1 MQAVNSSD
9 YAIAQFYFLEK
20 LLLHHGRLN
29 YVRMS
34 KLVGYMFYKNIMM
47 ALAQYFYL
55 YTTGSSGQKAY
66 SEIAFQA
73 YNLAFTSMPIV
84 ALGVFDF
91 DVPWA
96 VGQRFPALYK
106 PGITGALFNTT
117 VFFKWIAAAIFE
129 SAVIFIA
136 TVYAYNQLEQGV
148 GNGDLQQYGILLFT
162 LVVFV
167 CNFKKYVLGELDVQQ
182 TAGRD
187 IEADRRQHDDTYR
200 EVPGHFRNSR
210 HSNSS
215 SHSVSRKNS
224 GFAFS
229 TDPRSSM
236 AEGIMITSTM
246 DSRASAMRTAESRV
260 RITRLEQRSS
270 DYALTRDDKQPSGYF
285 I

>member
-1 MQAVNSSD
+1 
-9 YAIAQFYFLEK
+9 QFYFLEK

-84 ALGVFDF
+84 VLGVFDY

-106 PGITGALFNTT
+106 PGITGELFNTT
-117 VFFKWIAAAIFE
+117 VFFKWIAASIFE
-129 SAVIFIA
+129 SAVIFIV
-136 TVYAYNQLEQGV
+136 TVYGYNQLEQGL
-148 GNGDLQQYGILLFT
+148 GSGDLQQYGILLFA

-167 CNFKKYVLGELDVQQ
+167 CNFKKYVLGQLESPPCRDVE
-182 TAGRD
+182 TGTRPV
-187 IEADRRQHDDTYR
+187 DDTFHEGAGGYL
-200 EVPGHFRNSR
+200 R
-210 HSNSS
+210 HSHHSTSS
-215 SHSVSRKNS
+215 SQSVSRRNS

-229 TDPRSSM
+229 SDPQSSM
-236 AEGIMITSTM
+236 AEGIMITSTK
-246 DSRASAMRTAESRV
+246 DSRASAMKTAEGRIRV
-260 RITRLEQRSS
+260 TRLEQRSS
-270 DYALTRDDKQPSGYF
+270 DYALTREAKQPSGYF